1 MRADHLRYRR
11 GITSRFDDDVVIAP
25 QLSGECLKMLARHP
39 DAAEPDGSAVVQ
51 HHGLGKHAVDVQPHD
66 PHGSVSFRLRFT
78 SQELAGNTATTDPR
92 SRRIR
97 ASRRGGQIKARAH
110 GPWFEGRPA
119 RTRVLPVPLVPDGRT
134 IAPTRRASRTF

>member
-1 MRADHLRYRR
+1 MWADHLRYRR
-11 GITSRFDDDVVIAP
+11 GVAGRFDDDVVVTR
-25 QLSGECLKMLARHP
+25 QLSGEHLKMLARHP
-39 DAAEPDGSAVVQ
+39 DAAEPDGPAVVQ
-51 HHGLGKHAVDVQPHD
+51 HHGLGKHSVDVQSHD
-66 PHGSVSFRLRFT
+66 SHGSVSYRLRFT

-119 RTRVLPVPLVPDGRT
+119 RTRVLPVPLSRMV
-134 IAPTRRASRTF
+134 AP